1 MHILVI
7 LDRPETAPFI
17 LATARLL
24 SEKIPDPVIRV
35 LHPRLTADPRFQSPD
50 EGMPSADD
58 RERFERDE
66 TDRSV
71 ALHGI
76 FEEWLA
82 SLQPPKSAEWCEMSG
97 VPRTIAAE
105 QAGQADLTIL
115 GRPLADDPDYVRQ
128 AFDGVLYD
136 ARATVLITPL
146 RCRQTLARH
155 PVIAWYPSASLEQ
168 LITEARPLLEQASQI
183 TVIIG
188 EERENEEKIPDI
200 VQELRSVNI
209 PVSVDRFIIP
219 TVGVG
224 EEVRKRALS
233 AGGDLLIMGAYT
245 HSHFLEWLFGGA
257 TWDILAHDTLP
268 ILTHH

>member
-24 SEKIPDPVIRV
+24 SEKVPDPTMKV
-35 LHPRLTADPRFQSPD
+35 LHPRLTAGPRFQSPD

-82 SLQPPKSAEWCEMSG
+82 SLQQVQPTEWCEMSG

-105 QAGQADLTIL
+105 QAGQADLTVL
-115 GRPLADDPDYVRQ
+115 GRPLTDDPDYVRQ

-146 RCRQTLARH
+146 QCRQTL
-155 PVIAWYPSASLEQ
+155 
-168 LITEARPLLEQASQI
+168 
-183 TVIIG
+183 
-188 EERENEEKIPDI
+188 
-200 VQELRSVNI
+200 
-209 PVSVDRFIIP
+209 
-219 TVGVG
+219 
-224 EEVRKRALS
+224 
-233 AGGDLLIMGAYT
+233 GA
-245 HSHFLEWLFGGA
+245 
-257 TWDILAHDTLP
+257 IR
-268 ILTHH
+268 